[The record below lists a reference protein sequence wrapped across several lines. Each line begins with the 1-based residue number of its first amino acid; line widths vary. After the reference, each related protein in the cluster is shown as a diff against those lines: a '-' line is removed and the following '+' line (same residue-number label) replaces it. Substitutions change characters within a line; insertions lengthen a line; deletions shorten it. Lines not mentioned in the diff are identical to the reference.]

1 MKTKMLIVFEDTYNI
16 KENNHIYFMRN
27 KGEWKQ
33 LDYKRNPNIFI
44 RLYPHLRIT
53 NKEWLIKEMGELG
66 FTKYQIIK

>member
-1 MKTKMLIVFEDTYNI
+1 MRTKMLIVFEDTYNI
-16 KENNHIYFMRN
+16 KENNRIFFMRD

-44 RLYPHLRIT
+44 RLYPYLKIT